1 MSFARLRERF
11 QSPQSIRPSDTT
23 RRRLYDRIHEVAGEA
38 QRDELLVMAQRL
50 EKR

>member
-11 QSPQSIRPSDTT
+11 LSPQSIRPTEATS
-23 RRRLYDRIHEVAGEA
+23 RRLYDRIHEVAGDA

-50 EKR
+50 ETR